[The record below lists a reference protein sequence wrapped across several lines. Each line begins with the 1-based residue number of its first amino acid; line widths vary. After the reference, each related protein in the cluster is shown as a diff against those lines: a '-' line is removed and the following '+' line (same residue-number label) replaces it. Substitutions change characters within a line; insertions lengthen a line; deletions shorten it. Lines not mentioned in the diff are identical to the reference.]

1 MSFASQVKSE
11 LLQHENESCCET
23 SMYRALMLFGRE
35 FSPAGISFLTE
46 NREIAEAYA
55 AAVHLFSGVTPEIR
69 VSESG
74 NCKITVEN
82 KDQIETI
89 FGEVLPGG
97 LNEKKQLTAGRIPKE
112 CCRLSFIRGA
122 FLACGTVTDPDK
134 EYHLEFTCPSKNL
147 AAELQAMIG
156 DFDIEMK
163 TMRRGGAAVL
173 YLKKSG
179 DIEDLLL
186 RMGASETPMML
197 MGSKMYKDVRNTVNR
212 RVNFENANIARSIAA
227 AGKQYDAIRVIEAR
241 GKLDGLPQELK
252 ELALLRLANPDATT
266 GEIRRLLSDPLT
278 ISGVNHRFQKLI
290 RIAEDLLHEDQ

>member
-23 SMYRALMLFGRE
+23 SMFRALMLFGRE
-35 FSPAGISFLTE
+35 FSPIGISFLTE
-46 NREIAEAYA
+46 NRELAEAYA
-55 AAVHLFSGVTPEIR
+55 QAAHLCSGVTPAIR
-69 VSESG
+69 VSDSG
-74 NCKITVEN
+74 NCKIV
-82 KDQIETI
+82 IEDPDIIESI

-97 LNEKKQLTAGRIPKE
+97 LNEKKQLTVGRIPKE

-156 DFDIEMK
+156 EFDIEMK

-227 AGKQYDAIRVIEAR
+227 AGRQYDAIRAIEAH
-241 GKLDGLPQELK
+241 GGLDSLPPELR
-252 ELALLRLANPDATT
+252 ELARLRLENPDATT
-266 GEIRRLLSDPLT
+266 GELRRLLSDSLT

-290 RIAEDLLHEDQ
+290 SIAEELTHGDQ